1 MHQGQKKRF
10 VSLEFIT
17 HFSSRDSKQKKIN
30 FPKTLKQMS
39 SSFSILYSGNLVLT
53 TSLKRKLVTVKFK
66 KAHFR
71 ALALRQ
77 SNCWR
82 ATLERVNEGL
92 TLETSAFLLFTV
104 ANLRF
109 QPSC

>member
-1 MHQGQKKRF
+1 M
-10 VSLEFIT
+10 
-17 HFSSRDSKQKKIN
+17 
-30 FPKTLKQMS
+30 
-39 SSFSILYSGNLVLT
+39 LT
-53 TSLKRKLVTVKFK
+53 
-66 KAHFR
+66 FR

-77 SNCWR
+77 SDR
-82 ATLERVNEGL
+82 SDEGL

>member
-1 MHQGQKKRF
+1 MVARKKDGEILFSKFALFCFKMHQGQKKRF

-53 TSLKRKLVTVKFK
+53 TSLKT
-66 KAHFR
+66 
-71 ALALRQ
+71 
-77 SNCWR
+77 
-82 ATLERVNEGL
+82 
-92 TLETSAFLLFTV
+92 
-104 ANLRF
+104 
-109 QPSC
+109 

>member
-17 HFSSRDSKQKKIN
+17 HFSSRDSEQKKIN

-53 TSLKRKLVTVKFK
+53 TSLKT
-66 KAHFR
+66 
-71 ALALRQ
+71 
-77 SNCWR
+77 
-82 ATLERVNEGL
+82 
-92 TLETSAFLLFTV
+92 
-104 ANLRF
+104 
-109 QPSC
+109 